1 MQTITTRTPTTTLY
15 GVYEANAYLECVALV
30 YTGVNKDIANAVAFE
45 TFQSYNHSVNVVVLD
60 RNTKEML
67 SCYISNGFQS

>member
-1 MQTITTRTPTTTLY
+1 MQQSFSTLY
-15 GVYEANAYLECVALV
+15 SVYEANAYLECVALV

-45 TFQSYNHSVNVVVLD
+45 TFQSYNHNVNVVVLD